1 MKTLKSLLYVLG
13 ATLLFAGCSDDDTV
27 TVGLEDDPNCYGVY
41 FPSQEN
47 IGALELDPADTPE
60 AKFIARRNRDTDAIT
75 VPIVITGSEEGIFT
89 ATEIEFDEGQTET
102 EFVVSFDGTE
112 IGTTYTCEI
121 NIEDPLYA
129 SLYGER
135 ATGFSFS
142 VTRVKWDL
150 VTGPNGETKGKW
162 RDDLFSSL
170 FNLPG
175 TPYAEKDIEIY
186 ERADQPGY
194 YRIKDIYDAAYIY
207 ALFGGN
213 YGGFTST
220 YTIVDATDPDKIYL
234 PEQWTG
240 RYVGSDG
247 VLGFA
252 SQVPENRFNGDDYGK
267 NENGVITFPARGV
280 LVNFDADPESWYYG
294 NGDGMLR
301 IMLPGARAYDYALAL
316 SAGETV
322 DGKVNIAVRFGADV
336 ASVKYA
342 FYTGS
347 TNDATVDVRGGEIT
361 DGEVASQEL
370 TAAGTIEAQFET
382 TGAYSMVA
390 VAYNAEGQAS
400 GSAYVNFG
408 YVAAGDEEEQ
418 AVVMTV
424 LTELTNE
431 YAAMGYT
438 SQNTMKAIMFG
449 QNIQSGYYGLFKT
462 TSVTGLSAAQ
472 LAQALPSA
480 GDPFTAEE
488 LADINSTGYS
498 TMYTGLT
505 PGTSYTLLVLA
516 NNGYYTKLFAVEK
529 STDGDPGPLDIT
541 WTGDN
546 IYAMND
552 KSEYF
557 GTWNLWGRDYSD
569 KIDGLPRTKICQIT
583 ISENT
588 ENDEEDLDA
597 INIDGMSLGY
607 SANDRIYWEYYNG
620 FILTLKQQ
628 PLGQF
633 GTYYLGY
640 RFSDHAT
647 GLGASTMDY
656 MLCGGYAD
664 DGYVAFTVYPG
675 YAANYNFDSYSVY
688 AYSDVNLTSALG
700 YLEWWYD
707 LMLEDP
713 AVATTSAAP
722 AAAGTRQGE
731 IHALTAAMSKPLTN
745 YVELRDRARAHAVID
760 EIVADRAKAQGLQAA
775 KNKVAVEGQRVSR
788 PAAAQTTF
796 QAGQF
801 PQRSGSAT
809 EKIATKTLVVRNK

>member
-75 VPIVITGSEEGIFT
+75 VPIVITASEEGIFA

-267 NENGVITFPARGV
+267 NENGVITFPAKGV
-280 LVNFDADPESWYYG
+280 LVNFDSDPDGWYYG

-336 ASVKYA
+336 AKVKYA

-431 YAAMGYT
+431 YAAMGVT
-438 SQNTMKAIMFG
+438 KENSIKAIMFG
-449 QNIQSGYYGLFKT
+449 QNIQSGYYGLFT
-462 TSVTGLSAAQ
+462 TASVAGLTEAQ
-472 LAQALPSA
+472 LMQALPSA
-480 GDPFTAEE
+480 GDPFTEE
-488 LADINSTGYS
+488 DLAAINGTGWVDTFIKLS
-498 TMYTGLT
+498 K
-505 PGTSYTLLVLA
+505 GTSYTMLVMV
-516 NNGYYTKLFAVEK
+516 NNGYYTKLYAVEQ
-529 STDGDPGPLDIT
+529 STQGDPDPLDVHYTADDLVDFVAKEDLLGKTWDYYAVLPKDKQDPVNRWYIGPVTFTENTTDDTDEDDYIT
-541 WTGDN
+541 AQGMTGLASILTGGDDSWPILWGDGIIYPKSQHAFNKFQSYFVTNFWMWEEKPTGLHTIDYALMGAYVNDGLIAFVGNDN
-546 IYAMND
+546 YAKQGYTFNGV
-552 KSEYF
+552 YF
-557 GTWNLWGRDYSD
+557 GAFTDAAYTNQAGY
-569 KIDGLPRTKICQIT
+569 
-583 ISENT
+583 
-588 ENDEEDLDA
+588 LDV
-597 INIDGMSLGY
+597 
-607 SANDRIYWEYYNG
+607 
-620 FILTLKQQ
+620 
-628 PLGQF
+628 
-633 GTYYLGY
+633 
-640 RFSDHAT
+640 HH
-647 GLGASTMDY
+647 Y
-656 MLCGGYAD
+656 MLLA
-664 DGYVAFTVYPG
+664 
-675 YAANYNFDSYSVY
+675 
-688 AYSDVNLTSALG
+688 
-700 YLEWWYD
+700 
-707 LMLEDP
+707 DP
-713 AVATTSAAP
+713 AIYPTPSAA
-722 AAAGTRQGE
+722 AAAAARAGE
-731 IHALTAAMSKPLTN
+731 ALREPTN
-745 YVELRDRARAHAVID
+745 FVELRGI
-760 EIVADRAKAQGLQAA
+760 ELAKALHVEKLGGLKARKA
-775 KNKVAVEGQRVSR
+775 NIKGESVSR

-801 PQRSGSAT
+801 PQHSGSAT